1 MMNEFT
7 GVIIILNNKINYKKL
22 VISTII
28 FTMILISSGK
38 VYTEELSSFTKLR
51 QIMYMIEKYYVED
64 VDEEEMV
71 ESAIEG
77 IVEDLDSYSSYLT
90 SEEYSEMQ
98 MEFEGEYGG
107 IGIVITTRD
116 DELTIVSPFRGTPG
130 DEAGL
135 KAGDVIIEIDGEPT
149 DEIAQEKAVDLMRG
163 TPGTD
168 VTIKIR
174 RKETENG
181 ENEETREVTLT
192 RAKIEIP
199 YVRSE
204 ILEDN
209 IGYVTVVQFAD
220 EIGFKVEKEIK
231 DLKEQGAEAII
242 LDLRN
247 NPGGI
252 LEEAVDLSSNFVKE
266 GTLVSV
272 KQRNE
277 EKRVLKVNDSIE
289 TTDLPLVVLINEG
302 SASGSEIVA
311 AAIKEY
317 NRGKLLG
324 TKTFGKGTVQTVAP
338 IEDGSALRLTTAR
351 YYTPSGNF
359 IHEKGIEPDIEV
371 EHDPDYD
378 GDIQLDRAIKYLKP
392 EYEMKTVEK
401 DNNKV
406 SWHKKSL
413 GEWIKEK
420 IVD

>member
-1 MMNEFT
+1 MNEFT